1 MNLEVVKDYYGKV
14 LKSSQDL
21 KSSACC
27 DGGGMP
33 AHLEAL
39 LANVHEEVRNKYYGC
54 GIVVPQDLRA
64 PACWISARARGA
76 TFISSRSLW
85 GPRARWSASI

>member
-27 DGGGMP
+27 GGGGMP

-39 LANVHEEVRNKYYGC
+39 LANVHEEVRNRYYGC
-54 GIVVPQDLRA
+54 GIVVPQDLRGA
-64 PACWISARARGA
+64 RVLDLGSGSGLNSWIGTGS
-76 TFISSRSLW
+76 
-85 GPRARWSASI
+85 